1 MIMVDEPSTEINKEF
16 DIPNTF
22 RRYNGYLK
30 KGNYEF
36 YCQEFAYSAI
46 YGNLNLSKLSY
57 IMELLKLDKLPQI
70 LFLVRLDDCHDIYNC
85 FPRFSIYPQKAK
97 VLNQLERSLEDKGVQ
112 AVVASFL
119 GRDTIGAFLCFPEES
134 NSKEDRKQLEN
145 LSQYLIDDVK
155 KYTNESVSI
164 GISDFCKDINE
175 FPRAYSQCQKAFINN
190 FSKGRGTYTFY
201 DEVQEIRVLLCKED
215 MDNFTSKI
223 IFHIDNLNSKGY
235 IETIHEMI
243 NHICA
248 TNTSSV
254 DVRMHMVKLIDHVSS
269 HYIDQGIEKEKID
282 HISIVAMKEIL
293 NSNFI
298 SSIEQIIIAFCEEVM
313 KSSII
318 IHQNTDEKMR
328 LFIDECIK
336 KYYNDCDF
344 NLVKSA
350 NLCNYSPYYF
360 GRLFKDLFNTSFN
373 QYLTNYRIEKSK
385 ELLIQ
390 SQLSVEDIAFQ
401 LGFCSVSYFC
411 TMFKRTVGLTP
422 RQYVRDNG

>member
-1 MIMVDEPSTEINKEF
+1 MDRPANIDINKEF

-22 RRYNGYLK
+22 RLYNGYLK

-46 YGNLNLSKLSY
+46 YGNLNLSNLSY
-57 IMELLKLDKLPQI
+57 ILELLRLDKLPEI
-70 LFLVRLDDCHDIYNC
+70 LFLIRVDNCHDIYNC
-85 FPRFSIYPQKAK
+85 FPRFSIYPQKIN
-97 VLNQLERSLEDKGVQ
+97 VINQLERSLEDRGIQ
-112 AVVASFL
+112 GVVASFL

-134 NSKEDRKQLEN
+134 NLRKDREELKN
-145 LSQYLIDDVK
+145 LAQYLIQNVK
-155 KYTNESVSI
+155 KFTKQSISI
-164 GISDFCKDINE
+164 GISDFCKNINE
-175 FPRAYSQCQKAFINN
+175 FPRAYSQCQKAFQNN

-201 DEVQEIRVLLCKED
+201 DEVQDVHILLRKED
-215 MDNFTSKI
+215 MDNFAAKI
-223 IFHIDNLNSKGY
+223 IFHIDSLNFEGY
-235 IETIHEMI
+235 TEWIHEMI
-243 NHICA
+243 NHISS

-254 DVRMHMVKLIDHVSS
+254 DVRMQMVKLIDHVSNY
-269 HYIDQGIEKEKID
+269 YIEEGIEKEKID
-282 HISIVAMKEIL
+282 HISIVAMKDIL

-298 SSIEQIIIAFCEEVM
+298 SSIEQIIITFCEEVM
-313 KSSII
+313 KSSMI
-318 IHQNTDEKMR
+318 IHQNVDEKMR

-344 NLVKSA
+344 NLAKA
-350 NLCNYSPYYF
+350 AKLCNYSPYYF

-373 QYLTNYRIEKSK
+373 QYLTNYRIEKST

-411 TMFKRTVGLTP
+411 TVFKRTMGITP
-422 RQYVRDNG
+422 RQYVKENS

>member
-1 MIMVDEPSTEINKEF
+1 MMDF

-46 YGNLNLSKLSY
+46 YGNLNLGKLSY
-57 IMELLKLDKLPQI
+57 ILELLNLDRLPQI

-85 FPRFSIYPQKAK
+85 FPRFSIYPQKIG
-97 VLNQLERSLEDKGVQ
+97 VISQLEKSLKDKDIPG
-112 AVVASFL
+112 VVASFL
-119 GRDTIGAFLCFPEES
+119 GRDTIGAFLCFQEE
-134 NSKEDRKQLEN
+134 NNVDRKQLKD
-145 LSQYLIDDVK
+145 LAQSLIDDVK
-155 KYTNESVSI
+155 KFTNKSISI
-164 GISDFCKDINE
+164 GISDFCDNINQ
-175 FPRAYSQCQKAFINN
+175 FPRAYAECQKAFENN

-201 DEVQEIRVLLCKED
+201 DEVAEVQILLRKED

-223 IFHIDNLNSKGY
+223 IFHIDDLNSKGH
-235 IETIHEMI
+235 IQSINEMI
-243 NHICA
+243 NHISSI
-248 TNTSSV
+248 NTSSV
-254 DVRMHMVKLIDHVSS
+254 DVRMHMVKLIDNVSNY
-269 HYIDQGIEKEKID
+269 YIDQGIEKEKID
-282 HISIVAMKEIL
+282 YISIIAMKDIL

-298 SSIEQIIIAFCEEVM
+298 STIEQIIIAFCGEIM
-313 KSSII
+313 KNTMI

-328 LFIDECIK
+328 LFTDECIK
-336 KYYNDCDF
+336 KYYNDCNF
-344 NLVKSA
+344 NLAKA
-350 NLCNYSPYYF
+350 AKLCNYSPYYF
-360 GRLFKDLFNTSFN
+360 GRLFKDLFGISFN

-411 TMFKRTVGLTP
+411 TVFKRTMGLTP
-422 RQYVRDNG
+422 KQYVKDNA